1 MRLEYKGKETY
12 KDWANSIWKLGY
24 KTPITDIPELIG
36 VSLSWIKRTLL
47 KQINYVVYDNKW
59 IYAKTSKTC
68 LTYIRLEDLSKF
80 IMEQGSYMVQTEI
93 IDLAH
98 VLSPYKS
105 VYNKALK
112 LYKEALNS
120 YKNRGFVAGTV
131 PYSVL
136 DYINQELI
144 ITNASHNYSYKD
156 RTKVKWTEIEE
167 FDIFTHK
174 ENIYYA
180 GDKEHSNV
188 SLETI
193 YRKAFIEGDI
203 KIKLGT
209 ITIFYKRNQK
219 IDGYKL
225 PYLIPYGQEIKTYSS

>member
-12 KDWANSIWKLGY
+12 KEWANSVWKLGY

-59 IYAKTSKTC
+59 MYSKTTKTC
-68 LTYIRLEDLSKF
+68 LTYIRLEDLSKY
-80 IMEQGSYMVQTEI
+80 IMDNGVYMIQTEI

-105 VYNKALK
+105 VYNEGLK
-112 LYKEALNS
+112 LYKDALNT
-120 YKNRGFVAGTV
+120 YKNRGFVAGTIPV
-131 PYSVL
+131 SVL
-136 DYINQELI
+136 DYINKELI
-144 ITNASHNYSYKD
+144 ITNANKNYSYKD
-156 RTKVKWTEIEE
+156 RTRVKWTEIEA
-167 FDIFTHK
+167 FDIFEHK
-174 ENIYYA
+174 NNIYYV
-180 GDKEHSNV
+180 GDKEHSNI

-193 YRKAFIEGDI
+193 YRKAFVDGDI

-209 ITIFYKRNQK
+209 ITVFYKRNQK
-219 IDGYKL
+219 IDDYKL
-225 PYLIPYGQEIKTYSS
+225 PYLIPYGQEIKVYSA

>member
-12 KDWANSIWKLGY
+12 KEWANSVWKLGY

-59 IYAKTSKTC
+59 LYSKTTKTC
-68 LTYIRLEDLSKF
+68 LTYIRLEDLSKY
-80 IMEQGSYMVQTEI
+80 IMDNGVYMIQTEI

-120 YKNRGFVAGTV
+120 YKNRGFAAGTI

-136 DYINQELI
+136 EYINKELI
-144 ITNASHNYSYKD
+144 ITNASKNYSYKD
-156 RTKVKWTEIEE
+156 RTKVKWAEIEA
-167 FDIFTHK
+167 FNIFEHK
-174 ENIYYA
+174 NNIYYV

-193 YRKAFIEGDI
+193 YRKAFVNGDI

-209 ITIFYKRNQK
+209 ITVFYKRNQK
-219 IDGYKL
+219 IDDYKL
-225 PYLIPYGQEIKTYSS
+225 PYLIPYGQEIKVYSA